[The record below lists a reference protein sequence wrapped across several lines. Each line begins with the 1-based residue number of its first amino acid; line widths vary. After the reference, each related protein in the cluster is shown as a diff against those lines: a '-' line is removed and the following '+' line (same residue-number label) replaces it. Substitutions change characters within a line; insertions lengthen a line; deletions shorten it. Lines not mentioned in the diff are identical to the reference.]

1 MPFIN
6 FSNPTAILIGV
17 ILFLLVLYLA
27 RETKKAWII
36 GIMLFVFLGLLVGH
50 TVEFATIAR
59 ESEEIY
65 NSLLASAIMDLIF
78 IFLSFITYLWV
89 DDIEVKEGKKKSIDN
104 SLDWFWNKV

>member
-17 ILFLLVLYLA
+17 ILFLLVLYLG

-36 GIMLFVFLGLLVGH
+36 GIMLFVFLGLLIGH
-50 TVEFATIAR
+50 TVEFATVAR
-59 ESEEIY
+59 NSEEIY
-65 NSLLASAIMDLIF
+65 NAVLASATMDLVF

-89 DDIEVKEGKKKSIDN
+89 DDIEVKAGKKKSIDN

>member
-6 FSNPTAILIGV
+6 FSNPTTILIGV

-36 GIMLFVFLGLLVGH
+36 GVMLFVFLGLLVGH

-65 NSLLASAIMDLIF
+65 NSLLASAIMDLVF

>member
-36 GIMLFVFLGLLVGH
+36 GVMLFVFLGLLVGH

-65 NSLLASAIMDLIF
+65 NSLLASAIMDLVF